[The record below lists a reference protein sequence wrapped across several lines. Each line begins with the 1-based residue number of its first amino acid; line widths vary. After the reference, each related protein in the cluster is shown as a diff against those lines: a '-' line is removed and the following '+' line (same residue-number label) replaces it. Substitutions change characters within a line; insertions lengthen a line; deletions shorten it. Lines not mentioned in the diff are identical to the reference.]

1 MRIAQVSP
9 LFEAVP
15 PPMYGGTE
23 RVVAN
28 LTEELVAQGHD
39 VTLFAT
45 ADSRTSARLVGC
57 APGSL
62 RLAGVPDPVAHHVAM
77 LESVR
82 REASGFDVVHFHLDY
97 LHLPMAETLPAATVT
112 TQHGRL
118 DLPDLVPVFEAY
130 RHAPMVSIS
139 NDQRTP
145 VPWLNWVGT
154 VHHGLPT
161 DAFHFTERAEGSYLA
176 FVGRITP
183 EKGVEEAIEIAYRAG
198 VPIRIAAK
206 IEPRPHSLALDRAYI
221 DEIREHFDSPLV
233 QYVGEVGDAEKE
245 ELLGNALALVFPI
258 KWDEPF
264 GLAMIEAMASGT
276 PVIAYR
282 RGSVPEVVADGE
294 TGFVVTDTDEAASAV
309 RRASRLDRRHIRKV
323 FERRFSA
330 ERMARDYLAI
340 YDRLIA
346 ARQAPSGLAAVS
358 IPGVATPPMVAGDPL
373 AGDPLAGTEIGP

>member
-15 PPMYGGTE
+15 PQMYGGTE

-28 LTEELVAQGHD
+28 LTEELVRQGHD

-45 ADSRTSARLVGC
+45 ADSQTSARLVGC

-62 RLAGVPDPVAHHVAM
+62 RLAGVLDPTAHHVAM
-77 LESVR
+77 LERVR
-82 REASGFDVVHFHLDY
+82 REAAAFDVVHFHLDY
-97 LHLPMAETLPAATVT
+97 LHLPIAESLPAASVT

-118 DLPDLVPVFEAY
+118 DLTDLEPVFRAY
-130 RHAPMVSIS
+130 RRAPMVSIS

-161 DAFHFTERAEGSYLA
+161 DVFRFAERPDGDYLV

-198 VPIRIAAK
+198 VPLRIAAK

-221 DEIREHFDSPLV
+221 DEIKEHFGSPLV
-233 QYVGEVGDAEKE
+233 QYVGEVGDAEKQ

-258 KWDEPF
+258 QWNEPF
-264 GLAMIEAMASGT
+264 GLAMIEAMAHGT
-276 PVIAYR
+276 PVIAFR
-282 RGSVPEVVADGE
+282 RGSVPEVVDDGE
-294 TGFVVTDTDEAASAV
+294 TGFVVTDTEEAVSAV
-309 RRASRLDRRHIRKV
+309 PRAARLDRRRIRAV
-323 FERRFSA
+323 FEKRFSA

-340 YDRLIA
+340 YEQLIEGRRTPAGVAAVPIVGTVSAPIA
-346 ARQAPSGLAAVS
+346 AAEPV
-358 IPGVATPPMVAGDPL
+358 T
-373 AGDPLAGTEIGP
+373 GTGIGS